1 METSAYIALSRQTA
15 LRRQMAVVANNL
27 ANMNTPAFKGQNMMF
42 VEHVVKSQGNESF
55 TPTKLSYTRDIS
67 QFTNLSEGPVLST
80 GNNLDIAIKGD
91 GYFVI
96 EAPDQELYTRNG
108 RFQLDTDGQLVSQQ
122 GFPVLSD
129 AGTPLIFGPT
139 DTEIT
144 IAKDGTIS
152 TNNGDLGRIRIVTFE
167 DEQRLK
173 REAGGLYSSEQEPED
188 AETTVLVQGALE
200 GSNVEP
206 ILELTKMI
214 ETHRAFD
221 STRKL
226 IDREDNRQ
234 KQMIQKLGPR
244 G

>member
-42 VEHVVKSQGNESF
+42 VEHVVKSQGSESF
-55 TPTKLSYTRDIS
+55 MPTKLSYTRDVS
-67 QFTNLSEGPVLST
+67 QFTDLSEGPALPT
-80 GNNLDIAIKGD
+80 GNDLDLAIKGD

-96 EAPDQELYTRNG
+96 ESPDQELYSRNG
-108 RFQLDTDGQLVSQQ
+108 CFQLDNGGQLVNQQ

-129 AGTPLIFGPT
+129 AGTPIIFGPT

-144 IAKDGTIS
+144 IARDGTVS
-152 TNNGDLGRIRIVTFE
+152 TNNGDLGRIRVVTFE

-173 REAGGLYSSEQEPED
+173 REASGLYTSEEEPED
-188 AETTVLVQGALE
+188 AEGPTVVQGALE

-214 ETHRAFD
+214 ETHRAFE

>member
-42 VEHVVKSQGNESF
+42 VEHVVKSQGSESF
-55 TPTKLSYTRDIS
+55 MPTKLSYTRDVS
-67 QFTNLSEGPVLST
+67 QYTNLSEGPALPT
-80 GNNLDIAIKGD
+80 GNKLDVAIKGD
-91 GYFVI
+91 GYFVF
-96 EAPDQELYTRNG
+96 ESPDQELYSRNG
-108 RFQLDTDGQLVSQQ
+108 RFQLDNDGQLVNQQ

-129 AGTPLIFGPT
+129 AGAPLIFGPT

-144 IAKDGTIS
+144 ISRDGTVS
-152 TNNGDLGRIRIVTFE
+152 TNNGDLGRIRIVMFE

-173 REAGGLYSSEQEPED
+173 REAGGLYTSEQEPED
-188 AETTVLVQGALE
+188 EEAPTLVQGALE

-214 ETHRAFD
+214 ETHRAFE

-226 IDREDNRQ
+226 IDREDSRQ

>member
-42 VEHVVKSQGNESF
+42 VEHVVKSQGVRASCPRNSPIRETSLNIRICRGTS
-55 TPTKLSYTRDIS
+55 TPHGNKLD
-67 QFTNLSEGPVLST
+67 V
-80 GNNLDIAIKGD
+80 AIKGD
-91 GYFVI
+91 GYFVF
-96 EAPDQELYTRNG
+96 ESPDQELYSRNG
-108 RFQLDTDGQLVSQQ
+108 RFQLDNDGQLVNQQ

-129 AGTPLIFGPT
+129 AGAPLIFGPT

-144 IAKDGTIS
+144 ISRDGTVS

-173 REAGGLYSSEQEPED
+173 REAGGLFTSEQEPED
-188 AETTVLVQGALE
+188 EEAPTLVQGALE

-214 ETHRAFD
+214 ETHRAFE

-226 IDREDNRQ
+226 IDREDSRQ

>member
-27 ANMNTPAFKGQNMMF
+27 ANMNTPAFKAQNMMF
-42 VEHVVKSQGNESF
+42 VEHLVKSEGNESF
-55 TPTKLSYTRDIS
+55 IPTKLSYTRDVS
-67 QFTNLSEGPVLST
+67 QFTDLSEGPALPT
-80 GNNLDIAIKGD
+80 GNDLDLAIKGD

-96 EAPDQELYTRNG
+96 ESPDQELYSRNG
-108 RFQLDTDGQLVSQQ
+108 CFQLDNGGQLVNQQ

-129 AGTPLIFGPT
+129 AGTPIIFGPT

-144 IAKDGTIS
+144 IARDGTVS

-173 REAGGLYSSEQEPED
+173 REASGLYTSEQEPKD
-188 AETTVLVQGALE
+188 AEAPTLVQGALE

-214 ETHRAFD
+214 ETHRAFE

-226 IDREDNRQ
+226 IDREDSRQ

>member
-1 METSAYIALSRQTA
+1 M
-15 LRRQMAVVANNL
+15 
-27 ANMNTPAFKGQNMMF
+27 
-42 VEHVVKSQGNESF
+42 
-55 TPTKLSYTRDIS
+55 
-67 QFTNLSEGPVLST
+67 SEGPALPT
-80 GNNLDIAIKGD
+80 GNKLDVAIKGD
-91 GYFVI
+91 GYFVF
-96 EAPDQELYTRNG
+96 ESPDQELYSRNG
-108 RFQLDTDGQLVSQQ
+108 RFQLDNGGQLVNQQ
-122 GFPVLSD
+122 GLPVLSD
-129 AGTPLIFGPT
+129 AGAPLIFGPT

-144 IAKDGTIS
+144 ISRDGTVS

-173 REAGGLYSSEQEPED
+173 REAGGLYTSEQEPED
-188 AETTVLVQGALE
+188 EEAPTLVQGALE

-214 ETHRAFD
+214 ETHRAFE